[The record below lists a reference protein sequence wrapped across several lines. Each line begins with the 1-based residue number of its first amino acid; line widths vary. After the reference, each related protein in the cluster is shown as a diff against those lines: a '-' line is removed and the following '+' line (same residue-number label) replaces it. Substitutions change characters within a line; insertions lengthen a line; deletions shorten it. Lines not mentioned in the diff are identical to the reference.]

1 MNKKIVS
8 GCILS
13 TSLLILLS
21 IAPSIYADTTQ
32 ETDEEEYVEILTFI
46 KSVSSD
52 FIVHNG
58 LIIKNVTITAVVGLD
73 WLEIS
78 GYRWQNGRIRSYAA
92 SVIRVHASRFIGF
105 WVSPGEPVEFL
116 YGLAFGD
123 IEYKI

>member
-1 MNKKIVS
+1 M
-8 GCILS
+8 
-13 TSLLILLS
+13 
-21 IAPSIYADTTQ
+21 
-32 ETDEEEYVEILTFI
+32 
-46 KSVSSD
+46 SSD

-92 SVIRVHASRFIGF
+92 SVIRVHASWFIGF
-105 WVSPGEPVEFL
+105 WVAPGEPVEFL